1 MKAKTYTLISLVLS
15 LAMCIM
21 LSACANP
28 GMNEQP
34 DTPGEY
40 EIKCSDYTLIGK
52 NNEFFMMFD
61 DINIYQS
68 QGPESQVKGT
78 IEFPTMKDFKDS
90 VTKGLLTDYQKEIAA
105 GFQKNRAGEIM
116 TCDFDNLYIPT
127 LPKNGVIK
135 VISWDGQTY
144 RFRAN
149 LNDEVWATISYM
161 TKDDFDSTYQNN
173 YLEFFN
179 SDSITVTKTLDDG
192 KIATYFTTKAGDFMR
207 MRYTMTVG
215 TKIITVDKE
224 FRLRANSD
232 YQPAS
237 STVPLSVD
245 LYITSGDK
253 FCYISLYGFSEDPT
267 DAWLSCFGLEKYI
280 DETDSSASTNPGI
293 NEQPDTLGEYEIK
306 CSDYTL
312 IGKNNEFFVVF
323 DDINI
328 YQSQGPESQVK
339 GTIDF
344 PTMKDF
350 KDSVTK
356 GLLTDYQKEIA
367 AGFEKNSA
375 GAIMTCDFDNLYI
388 PTLPKDCV
396 ASVVSWEGQY
406 YSSLFLPNDKNHGLF
421 SHGWFNYLTK
431 DWFDSR
437 YQEDYL
443 EYFNNDKI
451 TVTKTQTLAGGKIAT
466 YYTTSA
472 GEFMN
477 VRYTMTV
484 GTKVITVDKEF
495 ILQLH
500 RTPLPF
506 ETISS
511 TVPEDV
517 DLYITSGDKFCHINL
532 DGLSEDPTDAW
543 LSRFGL
549 EKYVD

>member
-1 MKAKTYTLISLVLS
+1 MKAKIYSLISLVLS

-21 LSACANP
+21 LSACANS
-28 GMNEQP
+28 GSNTQP

-61 DINIYQS
+61 DINIYQRPAIDLVS
-68 QGPESQVKGT
+68 RDVA
-78 IEFPTMKDFKDS
+78 FPTIKDFKNS
-90 VTKGLLTDYQKEIAA
+90 VTKGLLTDSQKRIMAR
-105 GFQKNRAGEIM
+105 FPKNSAGEIL

-127 LPKNGVIK
+127 LPTNGVVNGVLWK
-135 VISWDGQTY
+135 GQTY
-144 RFRAN
+144 TFRAN

-328 YQSQGPESQVK
+328 YQSQGSGSQVS
-339 GTIDF
+339 GTVDF

-350 KDSVTK
+350 KNSVTK
-356 GLLTDYQKEIA
+356 GLLTDSQKRLVA
-367 AGFEKNSA
+367 DFPKNSA
-375 GAIMTCDFDNLYI
+375 GAIMTCDFENLYV
-388 PTLPKDCV
+388 PMLPKNGV
-396 ASVVSWEGQY
+396 IKVVTWRGQTC
-406 YSSLFLPNDKNHGLF
+406 SFGAALNNEVFATIRH
-421 SHGWFNYLTK
+421 LTK
-431 DWFDSR
+431 DSFDSK

-443 EYFNNDKI
+443 GYFDNDYI
-451 TVTKTQTLAGGKIAT
+451 TVTKTQTLDGGKIAT
-466 YYTTSA
+466 YYTTST

-549 EKYVD
+549 EKYVDKT